1 MQWPKQDELK
11 IRQTSCVYGVVN
23 LKIRMLFATVSICVC
38 CLLTG
43 CLESSFQLADESR
56 LPVWIKLPPGLK
68 RQDVSLTLDYY
79 SNPFGAN
86 AKFILKDKRGDVL
99 EEVSGTDKPINGVSE
114 YPGFVLVKVNG
125 VSEIIEHRKME
136 PIFYVSDDASIRN
149 KVSHER

>member
-1 MQWPKQDELK
+1 
-11 IRQTSCVYGVVN
+11 
-23 LKIRMLFATVSICVC
+23 MLFATVFICVC

-68 RQDVSLTLDYY
+68 RQDVSLTLNYY
-79 SNPFGAN
+79 TNPFGAT
-86 AKFILKDKRGDVL
+86 AKFILKNRRGDVL
-99 EEVSGTDKPINGVSE
+99 EAVSGTDKPINGVSE
-114 YPGFVLVKVNG
+114 YPSFVLVKVNG

-149 KVSHER
+149 KVPHDR

>member
-1 MQWPKQDELK
+1 
-11 IRQTSCVYGVVN
+11 
-23 LKIRMLFATVSICVC
+23 MLFATVSICVC

-56 LPVWIKLPPGLK
+56 LPVWIKIPPGLK
-68 RQDVSLTLDYY
+68 RQDVSLTLNYY

-86 AKFILKDKRGDVL
+86 AKFILKNRRGDVL
-99 EEVSGTDKPINGVSE
+99 EKVSGNDEPINGVSE

-149 KVSHER
+149 KVPHDR

>member
-1 MQWPKQDELK
+1 
-11 IRQTSCVYGVVN
+11 
-23 LKIRMLFATVSICVC
+23 MLFATVSICVC

-68 RQDVSLTLDYY
+68 RQDVSLTLNYY

-86 AKFILKDKRGDVL
+86 AKFILKNRRGDVL
-99 EEVSGTDKPINGVSE
+99 EKVSGNDEPINGVSE

-149 KVSHER
+149 KVPHDR

>member
-1 MQWPKQDELK
+1 M
-11 IRQTSCVYGVVN
+11 
-23 LKIRMLFATVSICVC
+23 KIRMLFAAVSVCVC

-68 RQDVSLTLDYY
+68 RQDVSLTLNYY

-86 AKFILKDKRGDVL
+86 AKFILKNRRGDVL
-99 EEVSGTDKPINGVSE
+99 EKVSGNDEPINGVSE

-149 KVSHER
+149 KVPHDR